1 MDLTNKVAWVTGA
14 ASGIGRATALL
25 FAEKGAKV
33 AILDLDEAGLTS
45 LADEISEIGGQS
57 LPQVVNLRDAEEIAA
72 AVAEIDSQW
81 QRLDVVIANGGVN
94 GTWAPIDEITLDEWN
109 STQEINLRGAF
120 LTLKYAIP
128 HLKKAGGSVVITSS
142 INGTRVFSN
151 AGATCYSCSKAGQ
164 VALAKMAAL
173 ELAEHRIRVNVICP
187 GKIETGINASTKK
200 RDLEEIREKVEYPE
214 GTVPLT
220 DGLPGTALQVADLM
234 LFLASDAS
242 SHITGTE
249 VWIDGAESLLQG

>member
-1 MDLTNKVAWVTGA
+1 MDLSNKIAWVTGA
-14 ASGIGRATALL
+14 ASGIGRATALR
-25 FAEKGAKV
+25 FAQQGAKV
-33 AILDLDEAGLTS
+33 AILDLDEEGLTE
-45 LADEISEIGGQS
+45 LADEIAELGSQS
-57 LPQVVNLRDAEEIAA
+57 LPQVVDLRKPEQIEA
-72 AVAEIDSQW
+72 AVTEIIKTW
-81 QRLDVVIANGGVN
+81 GKLDVVIANGGVN
-94 GTWAPIDEITLDEWN
+94 GTWAPIEDITLDEWDR
-109 STQEINLRGAF
+109 TQEINLRGSF

-128 HLKKAGGSVVITSS
+128 HLKERGGSVVITAS

-151 AGATCYSCSKAGQ
+151 AGATCYSCSKAAQ

-173 ELAEHRIRVNVICP
+173 ELADQRIRVNVICP
-187 GKIETGINASTKK
+187 GKIETAINASTKK
-200 RDLEEIREKVEYPE
+200 RDLDEIQEKVIYPE

-220 DGLPGTALQVADLM
+220 DGVPGKAAQVADLM